1 MENLLKIILPLKMM
15 KILKNVREKNLV
27 TTLSLSIDRK
37 RGSRMNLRLRYE
49 EAIFLRDLIIFNQAE
64 FGKARL
70 KQVYGDI
77 DIDGLIKQLD
87 FIVMLAESIEAERNC
102 KNFLSWEKA
111 DE

>member
-1 MENLLKIILPLKMM
+1 
-15 KILKNVREKNLV
+15 
-27 TTLSLSIDRK
+27 
-37 RGSRMNLRLRYE
+37 MNLKLRRE
-49 EAIFLRDLIIFNQAE
+49 EAIFLRDLIVFEKAE
-64 FGKARL
+64 IGKTRL

-102 KNFLSWEKA
+102 KNFFSWEKA